1 MAGEVETRVVEV
13 ESVGVN
19 GLAGERVERGQ
30 RRELKVD
37 LEFWG

>member
-13 ESVGVN
+13 ELVGVN
-19 GLAGERVERGQ
+19 GLAGEEIERGQ
-30 RRELKVD
+30 RMEPRID

>member
-19 GLAGERVERGQ
+19 GLSGEEVERGQ
-30 RRELKVD
+30 RMEPKIDLK
-37 LEFWG
+37 FWG